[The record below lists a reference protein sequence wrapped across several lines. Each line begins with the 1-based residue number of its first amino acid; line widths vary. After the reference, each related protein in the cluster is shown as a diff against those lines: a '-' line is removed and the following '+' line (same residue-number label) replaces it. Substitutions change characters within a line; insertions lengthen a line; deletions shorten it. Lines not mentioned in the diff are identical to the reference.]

1 MTRKNLNLIW
11 MLSVAAVSLGAACAR
26 AADNQLVLARKDGTV
41 VLEPYAPGILRVSIG
56 NRRDKVVAPAGYGFI
71 GVPAAAGWK
80 TTSTEEGDVFAS
92 SQLVVTVAADSP
104 HVYNVTPVFRRGM
117 MQFFGKIDEG
127 PEQMSGP
134 KITIASPNG
143 KTLLVLKGWKES
155 PLPTDSPE
163 VEVTRSPELPGATV
177 SATFASPSD
186 ERYFGLGQHQDGAF
200 DLRDRV
206 ISCWHDYNVLI
217 GQTNCVPFLVSS
229 YGYGLAWDNPS
240 KTNIE
245 LGFNEVNTW
254 TSGVGDRVS
263 FFVIAGAKSDD
274 IYAGYRK
281 LTGVTHLLPKGAYGF
296 IQSKA
301 IYSTRE
307 ELMAVAKG
315 YRERNLP
322 ADVLVVDFMN
332 MTHQGNFDLDPARW
346 PDPAGMNRELH
357 ALGFETMPSA
367 WPHFATDSRPY
378 SMLLEKGWLVH
389 RPDGGLNLGW
399 AAPTIGPNLDMT
411 HPDAAR
417 WFWSTV
423 RDSYIK
429 DYGFDGLWL
438 DETELDVSPEN
449 DVFHVGAGVRYFNI
463 YPLFFTSACYE
474 GIRRDFGDSRRA
486 MLLAR
491 AAYHG
496 TQRNGTLF
504 WSGDI
509 MPTWDMLKRSV
520 PAGLNFTAT
529 GFAYWS
535 TDIAGFFPPVSN
547 HSPAYAPLIDPKSA
561 GAFSGDADYAELY
574 VRWFQYGTF
583 QPIMRTH
590 GMREQNEVWSYGEQA
605 EPILSKF
612 LRMRYQLLPYIYA
625 QAYTTFQTGAPYMRA
640 LFMDFPEDATA
651 VRVPDEYMFGPAL
664 LVAPVTEQ
672 GATRRKVYLPAHADW
687 YNYWTNERFRGG
699 QTIEVEAPIDTIPL
713 FVRAGSIL
721 PLGAPIVSARQKQAI
736 STVLVYPGADSSFA
750 LYDDDG
756 NTYAYEKG
764 RNVITTLQWDEKKRL
779 LTHGGTG
786 AWDKGT
792 TVRIVG
798 Q

>member
-1 MTRKNLNLIW
+1 VTRKHLNLVCI
-11 MLSVAAVSLGAACAR
+11 LCAIAVSLGADCAH
-26 AADNQLVLARKDGTV
+26 ATDNQVVLTRKEGTV
-41 VLEPYAPGILRVSIG
+41 VLEPYAPGIIRVSIG
-56 NRRDKVVAPAGYGFI
+56 DRRDKVVAPAGYGFI
-71 GVPAAAGWK
+71 GVPTRDGWRS
-80 TTSTEEGDVFAS
+80 TSNDEGDVFTS

-117 MQFFGKIDEG
+117 MQFFGKVDEG
-127 PEQMSGP
+127 PEKMNGP
-134 KITIASPNG
+134 KITIATPDG

-155 PLPTDSPE
+155 PLPADSPE
-163 VEVTRSPELPGATV
+163 VEITHSPELPGATI

-186 ERYFGLGQHQDGAF
+186 EMYFGLGQHQDGAF
-200 DLRDRV
+200 NLRHRV
-206 ISCWHDYNVLI
+206 VSCWHDYNVLI

-240 KTNIE
+240 KTTIK
-245 LGFNEVNTW
+245 LGFNEVTTW
-254 TSGVGDRVS
+254 SSEVGDRIS
-263 FFVIAGAKSDD
+263 FFVIAGVKSDD
-274 IYAGYRK
+274 IYTGYRK
-281 LTGVTHLLPKGAYGF
+281 LTGVTHLLPKSAYGF

-332 MTHQGNFDLDPARW
+332 MTHQGNFDLDPTRW
-346 PDPAGMNRELH
+346 PDPAEMSRQLH
-357 ALGFETMPSA
+357 ALGFETLISS
-367 WPHFATDSRPY
+367 WPHFALDSRPY

-389 RPDGGLNLGW
+389 RPDGSPNLGW

-411 HPDAAR
+411 NPDAAR
-417 WFWSTV
+417 WFWNTV

-429 DYGFDGLWL
+429 NYGFDGLWL
-438 DETELDVSPEN
+438 DETELDFSPEN
-449 DVFHVGAGVRYFNI
+449 DVFYLGAGVRYFNV

-486 MLLAR
+486 MLLVR

-520 PAGLNFTAT
+520 PAGLHFTAT
-529 GFAYWS
+529 GFAYWG

-547 HSPAYAPLIDPKSA
+547 HAPVSAPLIDPNST
-561 GAFSGDADYAELY
+561 GVFSGDADYTELY
-574 VRWFQYGTF
+574 VRWFEYGTF

-590 GMREQNEVWSYGEQA
+590 GMREQNEVWSYGKEA
-605 EPILSKF
+605 EPILSKY

-625 QAYTTFQTGAPYMRA
+625 QAYKTFQTGAPYMRA
-640 LFMDFPEDATA
+640 LFMDFPDDATA
-651 VRVPDEYMFGPAL
+651 VRVADEYMFGPAL

-672 GATRRKVYLPAHADW
+672 GATRREVYLPANATW
-687 YNYWTNERFRGG
+687 YNYWTSERFRGG

-721 PLGAPIVSARQKQAI
+721 PLGASIVSTRQKQAI
-736 STVLVYPGADSSFA
+736 STVLVYPGADASFA

-756 NTYAYEKG
+756 NTYGYERG
-764 RNVITTLQWDEKKRL
+764 LNAITTLRWDDKKRI
-779 LTHGGTG
+779 LTHAGSG
-786 AWDKGT
+786 AWGKNT
-792 TVRIVG
+792 TVRVVG